1 MIPYY
6 AKNTGIQTDEESNA
20 VYVVLDKIKVDDM
33 DVNVWNTFESVKLQ
47 VENEMKEFLY
57 ISEASIAIS
66 PDGDGTYV
74 LNFVTQEIFPSE
86 GAVL

>member
-6 AKNTGIQTDEESNA
+6 KKNTGILRHEESNIL
-20 VYVVLDKIKVDDM
+20 YVVLDKTKVDKM
-33 DVNVWNTFESVKLQ
+33 DPNVWNTFENVTVQ

-57 ISEASIAIS
+57 LSEAVLAIS

-86 GAVL
+86 GAIL